1 MDTSEENLVDNQSFD
16 ALTRRAMAPA
26 SRRTTLLRLGAAGA
40 AAFAAPVAASSKRRK
55 RKKKPSVGE
64 KAQQKCLQQAEQ
76 CVAFLA
82 PTCGEDLNCRARVE
96 RCCAVVGE
104 CDVVGLF
111 TCAASA

>member
-1 MDTSEENLVDNQSFD
+1 MDNRSFD
-16 ALTRRAMAPA
+16 ALTRLAVAPA
-26 SRRTTLLRLGAAGA
+26 SRRVTLLKLGGAGV
-40 AAFAAPVAASSKRRK
+40 AAFAAPVAAASKRGK

-64 KAQQKCLQQAEQ
+64 KARQKCLQQAEQ

-82 PTCGEDLNCRARVE
+82 PTCASDLNCQARVQ

>member
-1 MDTSEENLVDNQSFD
+1 MGNRSGD
-16 ALTRRAMAPA
+16 ALTRRAVAPA
-26 SRRTTLLRLGAAGA
+26 SRRITLLRLGAAGV
-40 AAFAAPVAASSKRRK
+40 AAFAAPVAAASKRRK

-64 KAQQKCLQQAEQ
+64 KAQQKCLQQAEE

-82 PTCGEDLNCRARVE
+82 PLCGEDFNCRARAQ

>member
-1 MDTSEENLVDNQSFD
+1 LDNRLFD
-16 ALTRRAMAPA
+16 ALTRRAVAPA
-26 SRRTTLLRLGAAGA
+26 SRRTTLLRLGAAGVAAIAPPTIA
-40 AAFAAPVAASSKRRK
+40 AAKRSK

-64 KAQQKCLQQAEQ
+64 KAQQKCLQQVEQ

-82 PTCGEDLNCRARVE
+82 PTCGEDPNCQVRVQ

>member
-1 MDTSEENLVDNQSFD
+1 MGAVGVA
-16 ALTRRAMAPA
+16 AL
-26 SRRTTLLRLGAAGA
+26 
-40 AAFAAPVAASSKRRK
+40 AAPVAAAAKRGKRK
-55 RKKKPSVGE
+55 KKKKPSVGE
-64 KAQQKCLQQAEQ
+64 KAQQKCLQQADQ

-82 PTCGEDLNCRARVE
+82 PTCGEDLDCRARVQ